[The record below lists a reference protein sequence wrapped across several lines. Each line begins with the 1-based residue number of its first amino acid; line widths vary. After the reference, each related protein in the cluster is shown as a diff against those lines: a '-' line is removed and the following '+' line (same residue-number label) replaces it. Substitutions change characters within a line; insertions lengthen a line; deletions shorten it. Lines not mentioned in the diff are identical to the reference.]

1 MDLLLKSVIIYGEM
15 MMNIFRKLFINTVLL
30 CTVGACMAAEPVGDD
45 AAINSY
51 LKKKEEI
58 LTTVKDYASARKAA
72 TQLKQLKKNAP
83 KFCITYCDPR
93 MAQLNNIE
101 QQLDDAYFY
110 GCPALAR
117 AMGYDWR
124 DAIIPTPV
132 PESKLK
138 QLKKSARANLKDYLT
153 PEQLTEVSGG
163 PGFAADEAWVL
174 STVDADA
181 AAELSSRVARY
192 CMEDV
197 HCSTWRQVIIGER
210 RYEVH
215 TVTLILNDTKH
226 LIEQWVDC
234 TASHKVYPE
243 AERKAAMQELLNR
256 YRKIHQHLMG
266 IHDKDSAQAA
276 MDNICPLIEMEEHDR
291 LCDIAERSYSMY
303 GFFRIILT
311 EDELKNYYLH
321 EKSIEAADYYGVEL
335 LRDFLY
341 DPPCH

>member
-1 MDLLLKSVIIYGEM
+1 M
-15 MMNIFRKLFINTVLL
+15 MMNLFRNLFINTVLL
-30 CTVGACMAAEPVGDD
+30 CTVGACMAAESLGDD
-45 AAINSY
+45 ADINSY
-51 LKKKEEI
+51 LKKEEEI
-58 LTTVKDYASARKAA
+58 LATIKDYASARKAA

-101 QQLDDAYFY
+101 QQLEDAYFY
-110 GCPALAR
+110 GCPVLAR
-117 AMGYDWR
+117 TMGYDWR

-132 PESKLK
+132 SETKLK
-138 QLKKSARANLKDYLT
+138 QLKKAARDNLKGYLT

-163 PGFAADEAWVL
+163 PGFSADEAWVL
-174 STVDADA
+174 STVDSDA
-181 AAELSSRVARY
+181 AYELSSRVAMN

-197 HCSTWRQVIIGER
+197 HCSTCRQVIIGER
-210 RYEVH
+210 RYDVH
-215 TVTLILNDTKH
+215 TVTLIYNDTKH

-256 YRKIHQHLMG
+256 YRKIHQYLMG

-276 MDNICPLIEMEEHDR
+276 MDSICPLIEIEEHER
-291 LCDIAERSYSMY
+291 LCDIAETSYSMY
-303 GFFRIILT
+303 GFFRLILT
-311 EDELKNYYLH
+311 EEEFENYCLKQ
-321 EKSIEAADYYGVEL
+321 KSIREADYYGVEL

-341 DPPCH
+341 VPPCQ

>member
-1 MDLLLKSVIIYGEM
+1 
-15 MMNIFRKLFINTVLL
+15 MNIFRKLFINTALL

-51 LKKKEEI
+51 LQKKEEI
-58 LTTVKDYASARKAA
+58 LSTVKDYAGARKAA
-72 TQLKQLKKNAP
+72 KQLTQLKKSAP

-93 MAQLNNIE
+93 MAQLNHIE

-132 PESKLK
+132 SETKLK
-138 QLKKSARANLKDYLT
+138 QLKKTAQDKLKVYLT
-153 PEQLTEVSGG
+153 PEQLREVSGG
-163 PGFAADEAWVL
+163 PGFSADEAWVL
-174 STVDADA
+174 STVDPFA
-181 AAELSSRVARY
+181 ASELSSRVAMY

-197 HCSTWRQVIIGER
+197 HCCTSRQVIIGER
-210 RYEVH
+210 RYDVH
-215 TVTLILNDTKH
+215 TVTLIRDDTKH

-256 YRKIHQHLMG
+256 YRRIHQLLMG
-266 IHDKDSAQAA
+266 IHDKDSAEAA
-276 MDNICPLIEMEEHDR
+276 MALICPLIAIEEHEKLR
-291 LCDIAERSYSMY
+291 DIAETSYSMW

-311 EDELKNYYLH
+311 EEELKAYHLH
-321 EKSIEAADYYGVEL
+321 EKSIEAADYYGVKL

-341 DPPCH
+341 IPPCQ

>member
-1 MDLLLKSVIIYGEM
+1 MHTNIITM
-15 MMNIFRKLFINTVLL
+15 FRKILITTVLAF
-30 CTVGACMAAEPVGDD
+30 VAGGCMAAEPAGKD
-45 AAINSY
+45 AAVNAY

-58 LTTVKDYASARKAA
+58 LSTVKDYASARKAA
-72 TQLKQLKKNAP
+72 KQLTQLKKSAP

-93 MAQLNNIE
+93 MAQLNNIG

-132 PESKLK
+132 SETKLK
-138 QLKKSARANLKDYLT
+138 QLKKTARDTLKDYLT
-153 PEQLTEVSGG
+153 AEQLSEVSGG
-163 PGFAADEAWVL
+163 PGFSADEAWVL
-174 STVDADA
+174 STVDSLA
-181 AAELSSRVARY
+181 AGELSSRVAMY

-197 HCSTWRQVIIGER
+197 HSCTSRQVIIGER
-210 RYEVH
+210 RYDVH
-215 TVTLILNDTKH
+215 TVTLIRDDTKH

-256 YRKIHQHLMG
+256 YRKIHQYLMG

-276 MDNICPLIEMEEHDR
+276 MDSICPLIEIEEHER
-291 LCDIAERSYSMY
+291 LRDIAETSYSMY
-303 GFFRIILT
+303 GFFRLILT
-311 EDELKNYYLH
+311 EEEFENYCLKQ
-321 EKSIEAADYYGVEL
+321 KSIREADYYGVEL

-341 DPPCH
+341 VPPCQ